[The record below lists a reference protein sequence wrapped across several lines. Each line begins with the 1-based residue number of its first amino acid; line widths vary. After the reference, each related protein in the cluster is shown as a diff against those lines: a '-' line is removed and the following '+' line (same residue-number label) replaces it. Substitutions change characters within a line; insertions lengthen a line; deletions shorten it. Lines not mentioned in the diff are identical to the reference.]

1 MNYRVKNIGIAVALA
16 ALAAILTS
24 VYVVNY
30 KRHVQHGEGKVTVL
44 VAARDIPA
52 GTSGAD
58 IIDQHMLKQQTVPR
72 KAVVAGAISSP
83 DQLSQYI
90 ATEDVFQGEQV
101 TTRRFAPPK
110 EQGIRAQIK
119 GTQRAYQLEGDPH
132 QLLAGTLKAGD
143 HVDIV
148 ATWGIKIPSTNG
160 SNSSSSDDAVVSR
173 VVLRDLLVLTPPAA
187 TASTAAVTA
196 TQQSAFVQ
204 LRMTDAQTEKMIWV
218 QKNSEDGGNGWHL
231 TLRAPS
237 GSLDSP
243 NTYEDSALMLFDG
256 PGKRPPSWAFN
267 FGRPH

>member
-58 IIDQHMLKQQTVPR
+58 IIDQHMLKQETVPR

-101 TTRRFAPPK
+101 STRRFSPPK

-119 GTQRAYQLEGDPH
+119 GLQRAYQLEGDPN
-132 QLLAGTLKAGD
+132 QLMAGTLKAGD
-143 HVDIV
+143 FVDV
-148 ATWGIKIPSTNG
+148 VGTWPAPTKDPNAQDTL
-160 SNSSSSDDAVVSR
+160 VSR
-173 VVLRDLLVLTPPAA
+173 VIIRNVKVLTPAAA
-187 TASTAAVTA
+187 TATSAAVTSS
-196 TQQSAFVQ
+196 QKSAFVQ
-204 LRMTDAQTEKMIWV
+204 LRLTDQQTQKLLWI
-218 QKNSEDGGNGWHL
+218 QKNSVDNGNGWHL
-231 TLRAPS
+231 ALRPPNGA
-237 GSLDSP
+237 LDSR
-243 NTYEDSALMLFDG
+243 NTVQDAYTMQFDG
-256 PGKRPPSWAFN
+256 PGR
-267 FGRPH
+267 RPH